1 MKTPYFFSRAA
12 WMLILFIVGLFPA
25 IALSRSWPLPP
36 PGSRLVG
43 ENAFYVVQNDG
54 KSLEAIAKQYSTGLL
69 ALRQANPGVDPWL
82 PRPGS
87 VLTIPQQTLLPD
99 LPREGIIINLPELR
113 LYYFPPGENRVEI
126 YPIGIGQLGGDT
138 LTPTMTTTVSEKRAN
153 PTWTPTA
160 NIRARY
166 RAQGIELPAVVPAG
180 PENPMGH
187 HAIRLA
193 AFGGVYLIHGT
204 NADFGIGMRVSSG
217 CIRLRDGDIEA
228 LYRQVSPGTK
238 VTIIDTPVKTSREPD
253 GALWLEVH
261 QPLSQSLDD
270 DPQTIPVLLNDQD
283 KQIIDSVHASRIVS
297 TEVLVRRAGMPVNIS
312 HPQRPSAPFINKI

>member
-1 MKTPYFFSRAA
+1 MPTPLYFSRSL
-12 WMLILFIVGLFPA
+12 WMLILFAVGFFPTL
-25 IALSRSWPLPP
+25 ALSRSWPLPP
-36 PGSRLVG
+36 PESRLVG
-43 ENAFYVVQNDG
+43 ENTFHVVQNDG
-54 KSLEAIAKQYSTGLL
+54 NSLESIAKQYSVGLL

-99 LPREGIIINLPELR
+99 QPRDGIIINLPELR
-113 LYYFPPGENRVEI
+113 LYYFPPGESRVEI

-138 LTPTMTTTVSEKRAN
+138 FTPTMTTTVSEKRAN

-166 RAQGIELPAVVPAG
+166 LARGIELPAVVPAG

-253 GALWLEVH
+253 GLLWLEVH
-261 QPLSQSLDD
+261 QPLSQSLED
-270 DPQTIPVLLNDQD
+270 DPQTLPLSMNDRDRQVISSAD
-283 KQIIDSVHASRIVS
+283 ANQAVS
-297 TEVLVRRAGMPVNIS
+297 TEVLSRRAGMPVNIS
-312 HPQRPSAPFINKI
+312 TFSTISAVH